1 MQKLINVLALS
12 SFLVSAAVVG
22 GGVYIYLNKD
32 PLIEK
37 AKSQVMESIADI
49 LPGALTGG
57 LGGDLVPNPT
67 QLLPAPQRRLYLPLS
82 TRRRSQLQIY
92 LTPPSDMFSTVHY
105 FVSLVLVLT
114 NCVSPVNWKH
124 CAPVH
129 EWFPPYFNDYTEY
142 ISKWG

>member
-1 MQKLINVLALS
+1 MQRIINVLALS

-67 QLLPAPQRRLYLPLS
+67 QLLPSPSETIVPAPQYTKTPVLP
-82 TRRRSQLQIY
+82 Y
-92 LTPPSDMFSTVHY
+92 
-105 FVSLVLVLT
+105 
-114 NCVSPVNWKH
+114 SP
-124 CAPVH
+124 
-129 EWFPPYFNDYTEY
+129 F
-142 ISKWG
+142 

>member
-22 GGVYIYLNKD
+22 SGVYIYLNKD

-37 AKSQVMESIADI
+37 AKEQVMDSITDV

-67 QLLPAPQRRLYLPLS
+67 QFLPSPSETLTPTPQYTQTAPAPVLP
-82 TRRRSQLQIY
+82 Y
-92 LTPPSDMFSTVHY
+92 
-105 FVSLVLVLT
+105 
-114 NCVSPVNWKH
+114 SP
-124 CAPVH
+124 
-129 EWFPPYFNDYTEY
+129 F
-142 ISKWG
+142 